1 MKTRVL
7 DSWPILEWIKERQ
20 PATDIVENLLA
31 GAESGAAR
39 LLMSAINVGEVYYFV
54 RKYHGEA
61 LAKSWRESSGTLPI
75 TIEVPTATEI
85 WDAALLKAQYPIAY
99 ADAFAAALAQKYR
112 CPLLTGDPDFR
123 SVPDLELD
131 WIGPAIAR

>member
-7 DSWPILEWIKERQ
+7 DSWPILEWIKEKQ

-39 LLMSAINVGEVYYFV
+39 LLMSAINVGEVYYYV
-54 RKYHGEA
+54 RKYHSQP
-61 LAKSWRESSGTLPI
+61 LAESWRASSSTLPV
-75 TIEVPTATEI
+75 TIEVPRLDEI
-85 WDAALLKAQYPIAY
+85 WDAALLKGQYPIAY
-99 ADAFAAALAQKYR
+99 ADGFAAALAQKYR
-112 CPLLTGDPDFR
+112 CPLVTGDPDFR

-131 WIGPAIAR
+131 WIGRAMV